1 MSFGATAAP
10 LILEGAYSSYA
21 LKWKQA
27 YASGEYDWNQILR
40 IDETLDKIF
49 LINEWSITVTERTLS
64 DGTAPSVTDII
75 GPEASYGGY
84 APGWS
89 VLRKYFAYV
98 IDDSGTPKLKI
109 YKDGALLQTI
119 DLSASSISWSQTA
132 YYYVSISEDGKYI
145 FVDNT
150 GANEYALFEGS

>member
-1 MSFGATAAP
+1 MSFGATAP
-10 LILEGAYSSYA
+10 PVELEGDYSSYA

-64 DGTAPSVTDII
+64 DGASPAVTSII

-98 IDDSGTPKLKI
+98 INDSGTPKLKI

-119 DLSASSISWSQTA
+119 DLSASPLSWSHTSN
-132 YYYVSISEDGKYI
+132 YFVSISPDGKYI

-150 GANEYALFEGS
+150 GAEEYALFLGS